1 MSRAEPDCRGIV
13 RKNQL
18 TRTWQQTRHTS
29 TSTTIT
35 AMGHPATM
43 TDSLPQPTIV
53 SVQTALTSHPPS
65 APIRRSETAPVRLM
79 ETDASQLGRSVSK
92 SSTVAT
98 AVDDELKNES
108 EICLSP
114 SWSEFGTAK
123 KKKEK
128 KQLER
133 AQKETNKK
141 QRKADEMKAKRLS
154 KKPPAAMDTQKPS
167 SALRRNSGVS
177 FTSSR
182 SSSRDDSRRFSRGE
196 RGLSEISHQSS
207 GQRRSQST
215 PATSTDLSQESRSR
229 NGRVTGSAAPQL
241 PKLESSPKLDSF
253 AWHNRNSSAGT
264 GQTDSSA
271 GDKAYEKNLVDFA
284 YRLEASTTTMDP
296 WKPTPPLVKGLRAS
310 WRPESPSFSRSRT
323 MPDLMS
329 QEQPRVTGKTLEQR
343 QGSNEDAS
351 GKVNHL
357 HGHGQP
363 RVVYRRPL
371 STSQAADTAATS
383 ATDGPPKPRESG
395 RMHPVHAPNADQRGS
410 LSPIKLPK
418 DGSSYVH
425 KQRMHQQQLSIA
437 SFQDEQAVKDANEN
451 NDLEPLA
458 ENESVEKE
466 VLSLGTSVTA
476 SSESSRGPTRQTS
489 LDCECKDE
497 IDNDPERRLGPKETP
512 MEEFPINE
520 STTKESPT
528 NQSKDITTLN
538 STAATPGSK
547 TDRILNFRPFLRKS
561 KQPNPPGKPAVST
574 ASSNGVAT
582 ASPKQPKLGR
592 AVFSLPKS
600 SKSDKIP
607 VSVKLVP
614 AEISGP
620 EPTQN
625 DTVQPPEIERPSI
638 QTHSRT
644 RTSSSQ
650 LMTNDM
656 LMHKHFR
663 RPSTAP
669 SLPLLDP
676 QASLAS
682 KLTPAGDTRD
692 ALHSSGDERHPET
705 NSKGQGENRLES
717 EVPPPAPPAVIVEG
731 VTGEGL
737 VHKTSIKRPRSN
749 PMLQTFTQASSP
761 LPSLDFLPEL
771 KHQPLV
777 KPKRTSPVIP
787 HFPGS
792 PEKAPFNSKP
802 PPLTIS
808 SPLAQSESRSI
819 SPTRAKDL
827 HVLPR
832 SPLRLESHHPSSEGS
847 LLRPELNS
855 RRRTMG
861 PAISS
866 SRPMTMG
873 PLSFGRGGT
882 AEGLEAKPVAKLFV
896 ICCKCKFWHDLP
908 SRLYE
913 LMALPQKLSRS
924 DSPESAGA
932 LEKTNQATLDT
943 MVKCP
948 WCDHYMTTWCCA
960 GWTTVV
966 YLHERHH

>member
-1 MSRAEPDCRGIV
+1 M
-13 RKNQL
+13 
-18 TRTWQQTRHTS
+18 
-29 TSTTIT
+29 T
-35 AMGHPATM
+35 ATERPVTM
-43 TDSLPQPTIV
+43 ADSQPQATIV
-53 SVQTALTSHPPS
+53 SVQTALTSHPP
-65 APIRRSETAPVRLM
+65 AALLRKSETAPILLR
-79 ETDASQLGRSVSK
+79 ETRTSQLGRSVSK

-98 AVDDELKNES
+98 AADDEMKSES

-114 SWSEFGTAK
+114 SWSEFGATK

-133 AQKETNKK
+133 AKKATDKK
-141 QRKADEMKAKRLS
+141 QRKADEFKAKRLS

-177 FTSSR
+177 FSSSR
-182 SSSRDDSRRFSRGE
+182 SSSRDDSRRFSRGD
-196 RGLSEISHQSS
+196 RGLSEISNQSS

-229 NGRVTGSAAPQL
+229 NSRLTGSAAPQL

-264 GQTDSSA
+264 GQTDSSG

-284 YRLEASTTTMDP
+284 YRLETSTSTIDP
-296 WKPTPPLVKGLRAS
+296 WKPTPPLVKELRAS
-310 WRPESPSFSRSRT
+310 WLPEPPSFSRSQT
-323 MPDLMS
+323 IPDFMS
-329 QEQPRVTGKTLEQR
+329 QENPRLTGKKLEQR
-343 QGSNEDAS
+343 HGLKEDTS

-371 STSQAADTAATS
+371 STNPVSDAAANAAS
-383 ATDGPPKPRESG
+383 DEQSKPEDSG
-395 RMHPVHAPNADQRGS
+395 RMHQAHAINAEQRGS
-410 LSPIKLPK
+410 LSQIKISK

-466 VLSLGTSVTA
+466 VLSLGTSVTV

-489 LDCECKDE
+489 LDCECKAE
-497 IDNDPERRLGPKETP
+497 IDDDQERRVEPKEIP
-512 MEEFPINE
+512 MKEYPVKEPITQE
-520 STTKESPT
+520 SPVKESKGFAIP
-528 NQSKDITTLN
+528 NPPASP
-538 STAATPGSK
+538 PGSK

-561 KQPNPPGKPAVST
+561 KQSNLPSKPAVSPP
-574 ASSNGVAT
+574 SSNGVPI
-582 ASPKQPKLGR
+582 SNSKQPKVGR
-592 AVFSLPKS
+592 AVFSLPKT
-600 SKSDKIP
+600 SKPDKIP

-614 AEISGP
+614 AEVTAA
-620 EPTQN
+620 EPFGN
-625 DTVQPPEIERPSI
+625 NAVQPPEMERPSF

-656 LMHKHFR
+656 LLNKHFR

-669 SLPLLDP
+669 TLPLLDP
-676 QASLAS
+676 PASLAFQ
-682 KLTPAGDTRD
+682 LTPADDIRDT
-692 ALHSSGDERHPET
+692 LYSSGKVRQTET
-705 NSKGQGENRLES
+705 SSQAQGENNPEP
-717 EVPPPAPPAVIVEG
+717 EGPPPGPPVVIVEG

-749 PMLQTFTQASSP
+749 PMLQTFTQPSSP

-792 PEKAPFNSKP
+792 PDKSPFNPKP

-808 SPLAQSESRSI
+808 SPLGQSESRST

-832 SPLRLESHHPSSEGS
+832 SPLRLESHHPTSEGS
-847 LLRPELNS
+847 LLRPGINS

-866 SRPMTMG
+866 SRPVTMG

-924 DSPESAGA
+924 DSPEGPGA

-948 WCDHYMTTWCCA
+948 WCDHFMTTWCCA

>member
-1 MSRAEPDCRGIV
+1 M
-13 RKNQL
+13 
-18 TRTWQQTRHTS
+18 
-29 TSTTIT
+29 
-35 AMGHPATM
+35 
-43 TDSLPQPTIV
+43 
-53 SVQTALTSHPPS
+53 
-65 APIRRSETAPVRLM
+65 
-79 ETDASQLGRSVSK
+79 
-92 SSTVAT
+92 AT
-98 AVDDELKNES
+98 AVDDELKSES

-114 SWSEFGTAK
+114 SWSEFGATK

-133 AQKETNKK
+133 AKKESDKK
-141 QRKADEMKAKRLS
+141 QRKADEIKAKRLS
-154 KKPPAAMDTQKPS
+154 KKPPAAMDTQKPA

-182 SSSRDDSRRFSRGE
+182 SSSRDDSRRFSRVE
-196 RGLSEISHQSS
+196 RGLSEISNQSS

-229 NGRVTGSAAPQL
+229 NSRLTGSAAPQL
-241 PKLESSPKLDSF
+241 PRLESSPKLDSF
-253 AWHNRNSSAGT
+253 AWHNRDSSAGT
-264 GQTDSSA
+264 GKTDSSG

-284 YRLEASTTTMDP
+284 YRLEASTTTIDP
-296 WKPTPPLVKGLRAS
+296 WKPTPPLVKDLRAS
-310 WRPESPSFSRSRT
+310 WLPESLSFSRSQT

-329 QEQPRVTGKTLEQR
+329 QEKPRLAAKKLEQW
-343 QGSNEDAS
+343 QGSKADAS

-357 HGHGQP
+357 PGHGQP
-363 RVVYRRPL
+363 RVVHRRPL
-371 STSQAADTAATS
+371 STTPASEAAATS
-383 ATDGPPKPRESG
+383 ATDGQSKPEESG
-395 RMHPVHAPNADQRGS
+395 RMHQAHATNADQRGS
-410 LSPIKLPK
+410 LSQVKMSK

-458 ENESVEKE
+458 ENELTEKE

-489 LDCECKDE
+489 LDCECKVE
-497 IDNDPERRLGPKETP
+497 IENDQERRLEHKETP
-512 MEEFPINE
+512 VKEFPMKE
-520 STTKESPT
+520 PTTKESPVKG
-528 NQSKDITTLN
+528 SKDSAIPN
-538 STAATPGSK
+538 SAAAAPGSK

-561 KQPNPPGKPAVST
+561 KQATPPNKPVVST
-574 ASSNGVAT
+574 PSSNGVANGV
-582 ASPKQPKLGR
+582 AISNSKQPKVGR
-592 AVFSLPKS
+592 AGFSLPKP

-614 AEISGP
+614 AEVTAP
-620 EPTQN
+620 EPIPS
-625 DTVQPPEIERPSI
+625 DTAEPPEIERPSVH
-638 QTHSRT
+638 THSRT

-650 LMTNDM
+650 LMTDEI
-656 LMHKHFR
+656 LFHKHVR

-669 SLPLLDP
+669 TLPRLDP
-676 QASLAS
+676 QVSLAS
-682 KLTPAGDTRD
+682 QLTQVDDVRD
-692 ALHSSGDERHPET
+692 ALRPSGNVRQTEPISKGHGDKHPERE
-705 NSKGQGENRLES
+705 GL
-717 EVPPPAPPAVIVEG
+717 PPGPPVIIVEG

-749 PMLQTFTQASSP
+749 PMLQTFTQPPSS

-787 HFPGS
+787 HFPSS
-792 PEKAPFNSKP
+792 PEKAPFSSKP

-819 SPTRAKDL
+819 SPTRAKEL

-832 SPLRLESHHPSSEGS
+832 SPLRLESHHPLPEGS
-847 LLRPELNS
+847 VLQPGLSS

-866 SRPMTMG
+866 SRPVTMG
-873 PLSFGRGGT
+873 PLSFGRGGA
-882 AEGLEAKPVAKLFV
+882 AESLEAKPVAKLFV

-924 DSPESAGA
+924 DSPEGAGA

>member
-1 MSRAEPDCRGIV
+1 MEHSV
-13 RKNQL
+13 
-18 TRTWQQTRHTS
+18 
-29 TSTTIT
+29 TT
-35 AMGHPATM
+35 A
-43 TDSLPQPTIV
+43 DSLPQATIV

-65 APIRRSETAPVRLM
+65 APLRKSETAPIILT
-79 ETDASQLGRSVSK
+79 ETKQSQLGRSVSK

-98 AVDDELKNES
+98 AVDDELKNEH

-114 SWSEFGTAK
+114 SWSEFGTTK

-133 AQKETNKK
+133 AKKENDKK
-141 QRKADEMKAKRLS
+141 QRKADDIKAKRLS

-167 SALRRNSGVS
+167 SALRRNSGIS

-182 SSSRDDSRRFSRGE
+182 SSSRDDSRFSRGE
-196 RGLSEISHQSS
+196 RGLSEISNHSS

-215 PATSTDLSQESRSR
+215 PATSTDLSHESRGR
-229 NGRVTGSAAPQL
+229 NSHMMSSAAPQI

-264 GQTDSSA
+264 GQTDSSV
-271 GDKAYEKNLVDFA
+271 GEKAYEKNLVDFA
-284 YRLEASTTTMDP
+284 YRLEASTTTIDP
-296 WKPTPPLVKGLRAS
+296 WKPTPPVVKDLRAS
-310 WRPESPSFSRSRT
+310 WLPEPPSFNRSQT
-323 MPDLMS
+323 MPDLMG
-329 QEQPRVTGKTLEQR
+329 QEKHRWAGKKLEQR
-343 QGSNEDAS
+343 LGSKDDTP
-351 GKVNHL
+351 GKVNHP
-357 HGHGQP
+357 HGPGQP

-371 STSQAADTAATS
+371 SPTQASDAAATS
-383 ATDGPPKPRESG
+383 ATDLQPTPEESS
-395 RMHPVHAPNADQRGS
+395 RMHQARAPNANHRGPPS
-410 LSPIKLPK
+410 QVKLPK

-458 ENESVEKE
+458 EHESIEKE
-466 VLSLGTSVTA
+466 ILSLGTSVTV

-489 LDCECKDE
+489 LDCECKAE
-497 IDNDPERRLGPKETP
+497 IDHEEDKRSEPKEAP
-512 MEEFPINE
+512 MEAPIKE
-520 STTKESPT
+520 SKDSTTPT
-528 NQSKDITTLN
+528 P
-538 STAATPGSK
+538 TATTPGSK

-561 KQPNPPGKPAVST
+561 KQQSSPTKPAVST
-574 ASSNGVAT
+574 PNSKGVA
-582 ASPKQPKLGR
+582 ALNPKQPKVGR
-592 AVFSLPKS
+592 TVFSLPKP

-607 VSVKLVP
+607 VSVKLVS
-614 AEISGP
+614 AEVAGP
-620 EPTQN
+620 EPITN
-625 DTVQPPEIERPSI
+625 DTVQPPEIERPNV

-650 LMTNDM
+650 LMTDDM
-656 LMHKHFR
+656 LSHKHIR

-669 SLPLLDP
+669 TLPLLGP
-676 QASLAS
+676 QSSLAS
-682 KLTPAGDTRD
+682 QLTRTEDVRD
-692 ALHSSGDERHPET
+692 GLHPSGDVKQT
-705 NSKGQGENRLES
+705 DSNSKGQGGNHPES
-717 EVPPPAPPAVIVEG
+717 EAPTSGPPAVIVEG

-749 PMLQTFTQASSP
+749 PMLQTFTQPSSP

-777 KPKRTSPVIP
+777 KPKRTSPVAP

-792 PEKAPFNSKP
+792 LEKAPFNSKP
-802 PPLTIS
+802 PPLAIS
-808 SPLAQSESRSI
+808 SPLAQSDARSI

-832 SPLRLESHHPSSEGS
+832 SPLRLESHHPPSEGS
-847 LLRPELNS
+847 LLRPGLNS

-861 PAISS
+861 PAITS
-866 SRPMTMG
+866 SRPVTMG

-924 DSPESAGA
+924 DDPEDAGV
-932 LEKTNQATLDT
+932 LDKTNQATLDT

-948 WCDHYMTTWCCA
+948 WCEHYMTTWCCA

>member
-1 MSRAEPDCRGIV
+1 M
-13 RKNQL
+13 
-18 TRTWQQTRHTS
+18 
-29 TSTTIT
+29 T
-35 AMGHPATM
+35 ATERPVTM
-43 TDSLPQPTIV
+43 ADSLPQRTIV
-53 SVQTALTSHPPS
+53 SVQTALTSHPPA
-65 APIRRSETAPVRLM
+65 APLRKSETAPILLT
-79 ETDASQLGRSVSK
+79 ETRPSQLGRSVSK

-98 AVDDELKNES
+98 AVDDELKSES

-114 SWSEFGTAK
+114 SWSEFRTTK

-128 KQLER
+128 KQLEK
-133 AQKETNKK
+133 AKKEIDKK
-141 QRKADEMKAKRLS
+141 QRKADEMKTKRLS

-167 SALRRNSGVS
+167 SALRRSSGVS
-177 FTSSR
+177 FSSSR
-182 SSSRDDSRRFSRGE
+182 SSSRDGSSRFSRGE
-196 RGLSEISHQSS
+196 IGQSEISNQSS

-229 NGRVTGSAAPQL
+229 NSRLTGSGAPQL

-264 GQTDSSA
+264 GQTDSS
-271 GDKAYEKNLVDFA
+271 GEDNAYEKNLVDFA
-284 YRLEASTTTMDP
+284 YRLEASTTIDS
-296 WKPTPPLVKGLRAS
+296 WKPTQPLVKELRAS
-310 WRPESPSFSRSRT
+310 WLPEPPSFGRSQT
-323 MPDLMS
+323 MPDFMS
-329 QEQPRVTGKTLEQR
+329 PEQPRLAGKKLEQR
-343 QGSNEDAS
+343 YGSKEDTS

-357 HGHGQP
+357 HSHGQP
-363 RVVYRRPL
+363 RLVYRRPL
-371 STSQAADTAATS
+371 STNPVSDAATNF
-383 ATDGPPKPRESG
+383 AIDGQANIEDPS
-395 RMHPVHAPNADQRGS
+395 RMHQAHATHADQRGS
-410 LSPIKLPK
+410 LSQMKMSK

-437 SFQDEQAVKDANEN
+437 SFQDEQAVMDANEN
-451 NDLEPLA
+451 NNLESLA

-466 VLSLGTSVTA
+466 VLSIGTSATV

-489 LDCECKDE
+489 LDCECKVETHD
-497 IDNDPERRLGPKETP
+497 DQERRSEPKETP
-512 MEEFPINE
+512 MEELPM
-520 STTKESPT
+520 KES
-528 NQSKDITTLN
+528 ITQESPVKESNDLAI
-538 STAATPGSK
+538 SIPAAAAPGSK

-561 KQPNPPGKPAVST
+561 KQPNPPSKVADST
-574 ASSNGVAT
+574 PSSKGLPISAS
-582 ASPKQPKLGR
+582 KQPKVGR
-592 AVFSLPKS
+592 AVFSLPKP
-600 SKSDKIP
+600 SKSDKLP

-614 AEISGP
+614 AEVSAA
-620 EPTQN
+620 EPDQN
-625 DTVQPPEIERPSI
+625 DTVQPPEMQRPSF

-650 LMTNDM
+650 LMTNEM
-656 LMHKHFR
+656 LVNKHFR

-669 SLPLLDP
+669 TLPLLDP
-676 QASLAS
+676 QASLAFQF
-682 KLTPAGDTRD
+682 TQTEDTRD
-692 ALHSSGDERHPET
+692 TINPSGKVRQTET
-705 NSKGQGENRLES
+705 SSKGQGVNHS
-717 EVPPPAPPAVIVEG
+717 EPEGPPQGPPQGPPAVIIEG

-749 PMLQTFTQASSP
+749 PMLQTITQPSSP

-787 HFPGS
+787 HFSGS
-792 PEKAPFNSKP
+792 PDKAPFNSKP
-802 PPLTIS
+802 PPLSLS
-808 SPLAQSESRSI
+808 SPLVQNESRSI

-832 SPLRLESHHPSSEGS
+832 SPLRLESHHPTSEGS
-847 LLRPELNS
+847 LLRPGLNS

-861 PAISS
+861 SAISS
-866 SRPMTMG
+866 SRPVTMG

-924 DSPESAGA
+924 DGPEGAGA
-932 LEKTNQATLDT
+932 LEKMNQATLDT

-948 WCDHYMTTWCCA
+948 WCDHFMTTWCCA

>member
-1 MSRAEPDCRGIV
+1 M
-13 RKNQL
+13 L
-18 TRTWQQTRHTS
+18 
-29 TSTTIT
+29 
-35 AMGHPATM
+35 
-43 TDSLPQPTIV
+43 
-53 SVQTALTSHPPS
+53 
-65 APIRRSETAPVRLM
+65 LM
-79 ETDASQLGRSVSK
+79 ETNPSQLGRSVSK

-114 SWSEFGTAK
+114 SWSEFGTTK

-182 SSSRDDSRRFSRGE
+182 SSRDDSRRFSRGE
-196 RGLSEISHQSS
+196 RGLSETSNQSS

-229 NGRVTGSAAPQL
+229 NGRLTGSAAPQL

-264 GQTDSSA
+264 GQTDSSV
-271 GDKAYEKNLVDFA
+271 GDRAYEKNLVDFA
-284 YRLEASTTTMDP
+284 YRLEASTTIDP

-310 WRPESPSFSRSRT
+310 WLPESPSFSRSQT
-323 MPDLMS
+323 MPDLMD
-329 QEQPRVTGKTLEQR
+329 QEKPRLTGKKLEQR
-343 QGSNEDAS
+343 QGSKEDTL

-371 STSQAADTAATS
+371 STSQAVDIAVTS
-383 ATDGPPKPRESG
+383 ATDGQPKPEESG
-395 RMHPVHAPNADQRGS
+395 RTHQVLAPNADQRGS
-410 LSPIKLPK
+410 LSQIKLPK

-451 NDLEPLA
+451 KDLERLA

-466 VLSLGTSVTA
+466 VLSLGTSVTV

-497 IDNDPERRLGPKETP
+497 IDNDPERRPGPKETP
-512 MEEFPINE
+512 MKEFPIKE

-528 NQSKDITTLN
+528 KESKDMTILN
-538 STAATPGSK
+538 SAAATPGSK

-561 KQPNPPGKPAVST
+561 KQPHPPSKLVVST
-574 ASSNGVAT
+574 PNSDGVAT
-582 ASPKQPKLGR
+582 SNPKQPKVGR

-614 AEISGP
+614 AEITGP
-620 EPTQN
+620 EPIQN
-625 DTVQPPEIERPSI
+625 DIVQPPEMERPI
-638 QTHSRT
+638 VQTHSRT

-650 LMTNDM
+650 LMTDDM
-656 LMHKHFR
+656 LTHKHFR

-669 SLPLLDP
+669 SLPLLGP

-682 KLTPAGDTRD
+682 QLTQAEDARD
-692 ALHSSGDERHPET
+692 ALRPSGNVQQTET
-705 NSKGQGENRLES
+705 SSKGQGENHREP
-717 EVPPPAPPAVIVEG
+717 EKPPPGPPAVIVEG

-749 PMLQTFTQASSP
+749 PMLQTFAQASSP

-792 PEKAPFNSKP
+792 PEKAPFNSKSP
-802 PPLTIS
+802 SLTIS

-819 SPTRAKDL
+819 SPTRAKEL

-866 SRPMTMG
+866 SRPVTMG